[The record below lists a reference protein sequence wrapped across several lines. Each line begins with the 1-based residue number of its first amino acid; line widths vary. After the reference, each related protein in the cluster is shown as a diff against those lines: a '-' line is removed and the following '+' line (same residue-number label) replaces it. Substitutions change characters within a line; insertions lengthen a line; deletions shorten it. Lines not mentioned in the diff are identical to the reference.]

1 MKYYK
6 ILVNGKSCNGGDST
20 WFLPKGKRPGK
31 WMPKIEG
38 ELKLCEHGYHLV
50 KAEEILEWVKEDCQ
64 IFEAEPKG
72 KVTYD
77 GSKGVCRSARLLKQ
91 LNWNDKIARLFAC
104 DCAERVLPIFEKNYP
119 DDKRPRVAIE
129 TVRRYVNGLSG
140 EEELAAA
147 EAAAG
152 AARAA
157 RGAAWAAAE
166 AAWAARAA
174 AEAAEVAWAA
184 RAAAWATETA
194 AWAAEAAWAAR
205 AAAWAAR
212 AAAWAAEVAWA
223 ARAAAWATETAAWAA
238 AEAAWAA
245 RAAAWAARAAEKKWQ
260 VKRLLQYL
268 NGKVG

>member
-6 ILVNGKSCNGGDST
+6 ILISGKSCHGGDST
-20 WFLPKGKRPGK
+20 WFLPIGKKPGK
-31 WMPKIEG
+31 WMPRIDG
-38 ELKLCEHGYHLV
+38 ELKLCERGYHIV
-50 KAEEILEWVKEDCQ
+50 KVEDILEWVKEDCQ

-72 KVTYD
+72 NVFYR
-77 GSKGVCRSARLLKQ
+77 GSKGVCRSARLVKQ
-91 LNWNDKIARLFAC
+91 LTWNDRIARLFAC

-129 TVRRYVNGLSG
+129 TTRRFANGLATKK
-140 EEELAAA
+140 ELVATWAT
-147 EAAAG
+147 AG

-157 RGAAWAAAE
+157 RGATWA
-166 AAWAARAA
+166 
-174 AEAAEVAWAA
+174 AAEVAWAA
-184 RAAAWATETA
+184 GA
-194 AWAAEAAWAAR
+194 AAEAAE
-205 AAAWAAR
+205 

>member
-1 MKYYK
+1 MRYYK
-6 ILVNGKSCNGGDST
+6 ILIKGKSCHGGDST

-64 IFEAEPKG
+64 IFEVEPKG

-147 EAAAG
+147 EAAA
-152 AARAA
+152 RAA
-157 RGAAWAAAE
+157 E
-166 AAWAARAA
+166 TAARAA
-174 AEAAEVAWAA
+174 AG
-184 RAAAWATETA
+184 
-194 AWAAEAAWAAR
+194 
-205 AAAWAAR
+205 
-212 AAAWAAEVAWA
+212 
-223 ARAAAWATETAAWAA
+223 ATETAAWAA
-238 AEAAWAA
+238 AEAAAGAAARAAETAAWAAEAA
-245 RAAAWAARAAEKKWQ
+245 RAAAWAAEAARAAAWAAAEVAWAAEKKWQ